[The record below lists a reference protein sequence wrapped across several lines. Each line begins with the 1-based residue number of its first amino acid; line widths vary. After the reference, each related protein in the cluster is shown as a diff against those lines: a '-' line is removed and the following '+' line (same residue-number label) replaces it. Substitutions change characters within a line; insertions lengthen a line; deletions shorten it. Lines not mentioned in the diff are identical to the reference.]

1 MVSLLENK
9 IILAAIGAFLAL
21 VGCGAEHTNH
31 WDTISARTGN
41 AHEANTAI
49 QEVTA
54 WPRHVENTTILGG
67 N

>member
-1 MVSLLENK
+1 MVSLSKNK
-9 IILAAIGAFLAL
+9 SLLAAIAAFFLLA
-21 VGCGAEHTNH
+21 GCGAEHTNH
-31 WDTISARTGN
+31 RDTISARTGN

-54 WPRHVENTTILGG
+54 WPRHVENTTIPGG